1 MYLNTNNNHCI
12 FREYVSK
19 LVELNCNM
27 KHIVIGL
34 SMKMKK
40 MLTMLVSVMM
50 IMCLW
55 NMTANAEDG
64 GINYAPYYDA
74 ETETVTLTGISSSAR
89 A

>member
-40 MLTMLVSVMM
+40 IPIQRS
-50 IMCLW
+50 
-55 NMTANAEDG
+55 
-64 GINYAPYYDA
+64 
-74 ETETVTLTGISSSAR
+74 ISLAFLAVFLERISAR
-89 A
+89 CGHKREKQELNQGNSWLL